1 MKTVL
6 GLASIAALTALTACG
21 GGEEK
26 AKAPAEAA
34 REMMA
39 GQWTSQ
45 MEVTNFRQ
53 TDQAPRPLLNMP
65 VGTRGAGA
73 ACITPADTRRP
84 PPQLFV
90 GPEFENCEWGT
101 NFYMGRGNLNAPM
114 TCQRDGVGEVEIT
127 VVATFTGESYEGR
140 VDMLTRLT
148 AEGDVQLSARTQGRR
163 TAPQCAPEGD
173 AAGNN
178 QAATK

>member
-1 MKTVL
+1 MKTL
-6 GLASIAALTALTACG
+6 SGLASIAALAALTACG

-26 AKAPAEAA
+26 AKAPAASA
-34 REMMA
+34 REMSA

-53 TDQAPRPLLNMP
+53 TDEAPRPLLNMP
-65 VGTRGAGA
+65 VGTRAESA
-73 ACITPADTRRP
+73 ACITAADTRRP

-90 GPEFENCEWGT
+90 GPEFENCEWGS
-101 NFYMGRGNLNAPM
+101 NFYMGNGSLNAPM
-114 TCQRDGVGEVEIT
+114 TCQRDGVGEVEVT

-140 VDMLTRLT
+140 VDMLTRVA
-148 AEGDVQLSARTQGRR
+148 AEGDVILSARTQGRR
-163 TAPQCAPEGD
+163 TGAQCTPEGD

-178 QAATK
+178 QSATR